1 MTMTC
6 KQFLA
11 ILSNPILSFSLL
23 IFILFGFDLHG
34 QANDSLA
41 IANIIQ
47 SAYVEGLQ
55 NEGDSVKIDAGF
67 HSQFQMIRRVEND
80 SLMLYPIYEWRKR
93 AIEAKESGYLPR
105 PKSKEVSLEFV
116 FIDITVDAAVAK
128 VKYFEGKEHTYT
140 DYITLYKFGEDWKIV
155 SKAFYKVE

>member
-1 MTMTC
+1 MTTC
-6 KQFLA
+6 RPYLA
-11 ILSNPILSFSLL
+11 ILSKGTIPFSILVFLV
-23 IFILFGFDLHG
+23 IGFDLKG
-34 QANDSLA
+34 QTNDSLA

-116 FIDITVDAAVAK
+116 FIDISGDAAVAK
-128 VKYFEGKEHTYT
+128 VKYFEGKTHTYT
-140 DYITLYKFGEDWKIV
+140 DYITLYKFDEDWKIV

>member
-1 MTMTC
+1 MSKGTLPF
-6 KQFLA
+6 FL
-11 ILSNPILSFSLL
+11 LVFL
-23 IFILFGFDLHG
+23 IIGFDLKG
-34 QANDSLA
+34 QTNDSLS

-67 HSQFQMIRRVEND
+67 HSQFQMIRRIEND
-80 SLMLYPIYEWRKR
+80 SLMLFPISEWRKR
-93 AIEAKESGYLPR
+93 AIEAKGNGYLPR

-116 FIDITVDAAVAK
+116 FIDISGDAAVAK
-128 VKYFEGKEHTYT
+128 VKYFEGKTHTYT
-140 DYITLYKFGEDWKIV
+140 DYITLYKFDEDWKIV